1 LFFIAHEK
9 SRYYVY
15 KIDLD
20 NSNYMENN
28 LDEFAFEDQYKF
40 NIIYEYDADIV
51 DNKVLTQLHVRG
63 SSVKEHVN

>member
-1 LFFIAHEK
+1 M
-9 SRYYVY
+9 
-15 KIDLD
+15 D

>member
-1 LFFIAHEK
+1 MFFIAHEK